1 MVLVALSRVYLGV
14 HFLGDILWGAAIGL
28 SLAALYAWLKPKLLA
43 QLKRFPLGIHVLL
56 ALVAA
61 AFIFVV
67 ISLLLA
73 IPFGTGQMF
82 GELYTDAWRSALE
95 DAATIAG
102 LVFGL
107 WVGLA
112 LETSAVRFTVAGPW
126 WQRALRYVIGIIG
139 LVAIWMG
146 LRMIFPQ
153 EPTTLG
159 LALRMVRYALAMLW
173 AIVAWPWLFV
183 KIRLAAREE
192 RAAGA

>member
-1 MVLVALSRVYLGV
+1 M
-14 HFLGDILWGAAIGL
+14 GL
-28 SLAALYAWLKPKLLA
+28 SLAALYAWLKPKLLP
-43 QLKRFPLGIHVLL
+43 QLKRFPLGIHVIL
-56 ALVAA
+56 AFVAA

-67 ISLLLA
+67 VSLLLA

-82 GELYTDAWRSALE
+82 GELYTEAYQSALE

-102 LVFGL
+102 LAFGL

-112 LETSAVRFTVAGPW
+112 LETRAVRFTVGGPV
-126 WQRALRYVIGIIG
+126 WQRAVRYVIGIIG
-139 LVAIWMG
+139 LAAIWMG

-173 AIVAWPWLFV
+173 AILGWPWLFV
-183 KIRLAAREE
+183 RMKLGMREE
-192 RAAGA
+192 G